1 MIVSGPIAGLLACT
15 VTYLFTAIGSALV
28 FILPSTW
35 LTDHTHPAHTI
46 VVAIASGMM
55 LAAVMELSGRSIVD
69 SCALTPTRNTP
80 QVSQMTAGTHLAHLV
95 PSALHVPYPTPPS
108 FR

>member
-1 MIVSGPIAGLLACT
+1 MTISGPIAGLLACT

-28 FILPSTW
+28 FILPSNW

-55 LAAVMELSGRSIVD
+55 LAAVMELSGKPHLLCSHFNTG
-69 SCALTPTRNTP
+69 TPAKSTT
-80 QVSQMTAGTHLAHLV
+80 
-95 PSALHVPYPTPPS
+95 
-108 FR
+108 